1 MTILIFDINLE
12 NVSRHVHSSFALAV
26 LRSGRSPDPR
36 LRGTRGGA
44 GAVRS
49 ALILTQ
55 GRPQEGFALRR
66 LPVDDGPQIL
76 YHLHP
81 GDDRLFGI
89 SIQTMILYRR
99 YDGYPLT
106 LLFSMLCSGRPVLLV
121 ACY

>member
-76 YHLHP
+76 YHLRSEEHTSELQSRENLVS
-81 GDDRLFGI
+81 RL
-89 SIQTMILYRR
+89 
-99 YDGYPLT
+99 
-106 LLFSMLCSGRPVLLV
+106 LLE
-121 ACY
+121 